1 MTDPKPSNSTSAQ
14 QDTPPGTPAGAT
26 PAGAASSA
34 EESARHSTVSTRLR
48 ERGAAATE
56 KTRARVTHA
65 REVASQ
71 KAPAVKDALR
81 DGRTAATEKV
91 HAGVTHAREI
101 ASDKS
106 PAVKG
111 AVQERRGLA
120 IGLTAAVTVLG
131 YLLLRRLRGRRRR
144 THDAVETS

>member
-1 MTDPKPSNSTSAQ
+1 MTDPRSSNATSAP
-14 QDTPPGTPAGAT
+14 QDTPPDTPAAAT
-26 PAGAASSA
+26 PAGAAGSA
-34 EESARHSTVSTRLR
+34 EKPATHSTVQTRLR
-48 ERGAAATE
+48 EKGAAATE
-56 KTRARVTHA
+56 KVNARVTHA
-65 REVASQ
+65 REAASQ

-81 DGRTAATEKV
+81 DRRTAATEKV

-101 ASDKS
+101 ASDKA

-120 IGLTAAVTVLG
+120 IGLASTATVLG
-131 YLLLRRLRGRRRR
+131 FLLLRHLRGRRRR

>member
-1 MTDPKPSNSTSAQ
+1 MTDPKPSNATSTQHDA
-14 QDTPPGTPAGAT
+14 PPDIPAAA
-26 PAGAASSA
+26 PPVGAASSA
-34 EESARHSTVSTRLR
+34 EKPAGKSSVPTRLR
-48 ERGAAATE
+48 EKGAATTE
-56 KTRARVTHA
+56 KAHSRITHV
-65 REVASQ
+65 REIASQ

-101 ASDKS
+101 ASDKA

-120 IGLTAAVTVLG
+120 MGLTAAVTVLG
-131 YLLLRRLRGRRRR
+131 CLLLRRLRVRRRR